1 MKKKK
6 TKIVVSVLILLG
18 VLMIAGGT
26 YALWQLTLQ
35 QTGTNV
41 LASGCF
47 DIAFTDTNHITIGEA
62 YPIVDA
68 EGKELAPYEFTITNN
83 CANPAAYQINLE
95 VLLSSTLV
103 SDNFQYIKAMIN
115 EKTATGTPKALTTN
129 PEVDVTLDDASN
141 SYKLETGY
149 LKGNESKTY
158 NLRLW
163 LDENTPANE
172 SIMNKEFNS
181 KVTIITTFMSELPS
195 ESVLASEYFNNLTS
209 DDLVGD
215 GTDDNNLR
223 YIGSSP
229 ANYVYFNC
237 DDNDNPTADTCEK
250 WRIIGLMNNVDD
262 GTGNKEARLKIMRDG
277 GIGAFSWGYKDG
289 ADVVDWYNSH
299 VQEMLNTGYYYNM
312 TSGTVTNRTG
322 FDSTVDFTSNGFKQ
336 GAKDLTADAV
346 WHIAG
351 TSSTTSAVAG
361 TWYGYERG
369 TNKSSGNTSHVWTGR
384 IALIYPSDYAYA
396 TTGGESTNRNTCLT
410 TPTYNWNNTN
420 FSDCKNNN
428 WMLPYATQTF
438 LSSIDGMWTL
448 NHNTFMTS
456 VFNVNAN
463 GAITNVATGMSGIVP
478 VTYLRSDVKIASG
491 DGTAGSPFVLSL
503 K

>member
-1 MKKKK
+1 MRKKKK
-6 TKIVVSVLILLG
+6 KVFILVLILLC
-18 VLMIAGGT
+18 LMMVVGGT

-35 QTGTNV
+35 QTGTNIV
-41 LASGCF
+41 ASGCF
-47 DIAFTDTNHITIGEA
+47 DVSFTDSNHITIGEA
-62 YPIVDA
+62 YPIID
-68 EGKELAPYEFTITNN
+68 EDGKKLTPYEFTITNN

-95 VLLSSTLV
+95 VLNTSTLAV
-103 SDNFQYIKAMIN
+103 DNLQYIKAMLN
-115 EKTATGTPKALTTN
+115 ESTATGSAKILNAN
-129 PEVDVTLDDASN
+129 PEVDVTLENASN

-163 LDENTPANE
+163 LDENTPADD
-172 SIMNKEFNS
+172 SIMNKAFNS
-181 KVTIITTFMSELPS
+181 KVTIITSFMSELPS

-209 DDLVGD
+209 DEIVGD
-215 GTDDNNLR
+215 GTADNNLR
-223 YIGSSP
+223 YIGSNP

-262 GTGNKEARLKIMRDG
+262 GTGNKESRLKIMRDG
-277 GIGAFSWGYKDG
+277 GIGAFSWGYKDS
-289 ADVVDWYNSH
+289 ADTVDWYNSH

-312 TSGTVTNRTG
+312 TSGTVTNRDG
-322 FDSTVDFTSNGFKQ
+322 FNSTVNFTKNGFKQ

-346 WHIAG
+346 WHIAA
-351 TSSTTSAVAG
+351 TSSTSSAVAG

-369 TNKSSGNTSHVWTGR
+369 TSTASGNTSHVWTGR

-396 TTGGESTNRNTCLT
+396 TTGGATTDRNTCLT
-410 TPTYNWNNTN
+410 TPTYNWKNASV
-420 FSDCKNNN
+420 SDCKDNN
-428 WMLPYATQTF
+428 WMLPYATQKY
-438 LSSIDGMWTL
+438 SSSDGMWTL
-448 NHNTFMTS
+448 NHNNFMIS

-463 GAITNVATGMSGIVP
+463 GAITNIAAGMSGIVP
-478 VTYLRSDVKIASG
+478 VTYLRSDIRIASG